1 MITEE
6 IAGLDWQGML
16 FGNTSTALLVELG
29 IRLVIVLISLCL
41 AVLIAGRRPVAQM
54 SAAQLIGTLA
64 VSAVGV
70 GSLFVSS
77 VGIIPVVSV
86 LIVLLFFQL
95 LLPGPV
101 DPSRAAATSNPDKVT
116 TLVED
121 GRLKFE
127 TMKRRGISHEELYTY
142 LRTAGIEH
150 LGQVRRVYQ
159 EVNGQFS
166 VYRTQHS
173 KPGLTI
179 LPEKEKDLVLEIA
192 VAGNFACA
200 DCGNIMVSE
209 SIPAVRCTRCGQLSW
224 THAVLELQKTEKPHT
239 NLYHQRGLLQRPAPA
254 ASDMVVSNKL

>member
-6 IAGLDWQGML
+6 IAKLDWQGML

-29 IRLVIVLISLCL
+29 VRLVIVLVALCL

-54 SAAQLIGTLA
+54 SAAQLVGTLA
-64 VSAVGV
+64 VSALGV

-77 VGIIPVVSV
+77 VGIILVVSV
-86 LIVLLFFQL
+86 LMVLLFFQL
-95 LLPGPV
+95 LLPGPRN
-101 DPSRAAATSNPDKVT
+101 PSRAATNHPDKVT

-127 TMKRRGISHEELYTY
+127 TMKRRGISHEEIYTY

-150 LGQVRRVYQ
+150 LGQVRRLYQ

-173 KPGLTI
+173 KPGLSI
-179 LPEKEKDLVLEIA
+179 LPEKERDLVLEMA

-200 DCGNIMVSE
+200 DCGNVMVSE

-224 THAVLELQKTEKPHT
+224 TDAVLELQKTEKPHN

-254 ASDMVVSNKL
+254 ASDLMVGNKS

>member
-1 MITEE
+1 MIKEE
-6 IAGLDWQGML
+6 IAKLDWQGML
-16 FGNTSTALLVELG
+16 FGNTSTTLLVELG
-29 IRLVIVLISLCL
+29 IRLVILLVALCL

-64 VSAVGV
+64 VSAVGA

-77 VGIIPVVSV
+77 VGVIPVVSV

-95 LLPGPV
+95 LLPGPRNT
-101 DPSRAAATSNPDKVT
+101 SQAAATSNPDKVT

-127 TMKRRGISHEELYTY
+127 TLKRRGIAHEEIYTY

-159 EVNGQFS
+159 EVNGKFS

-173 KPGLTI
+173 RPGLSI
-179 LPEKEKDLVLEIA
+179 LPEKEKDLVLEMA

-200 DCGNIMVSE
+200 DCGNVTVSE
-209 SIPAVRCTRCGQLSW
+209 SMPDVRCTRCGQLSW
-224 THAVLELQKTEKPHT
+224 THAVLELQKTEKPHS
-239 NLYHQRGLLQRPAPA
+239 NLYHQRGLFQRPAAA
-254 ASDMVVSNKL
+254 ASDVMVGNKS